1 MRSTTDLVPEL
12 NPVLWRIAR
21 GQGLVSGDAADVVQ
35 TTWLELLRHPR
46 ETATPRA
53 ATAWLITATRREAWH
68 HRERARRHLPDGES
82 AQLDVA
88 DPGPPPDHRPPA
100 GDRDQALWRRFSR
113 LPQRCRDLL
122 GVVAQSPRPD
132 DDLISAT
139 FGRSYDGCLVKLR
152 EMLRADPTWGT
163 PATGDPDRE
172 ILERV
177 ARFDP
182 APPGLDDRVLF
193 ALSPEALGAEVAR
206 LVPGAG
212 ARAVVFDADS
222 RTVTITV
229 AERAGGRV
237 RVDGRLSPG
246 AAEVELRLPDP
257 APASVV
263 TADDSGRFVFDGVPH
278 GLAQIL
284 VRPTSG
290 GPRVVTPS
298 FVV

>member
-12 NPVLWRIAR
+12 NPVLWRVAR
-21 GQGLVSGDAADVVQ
+21 GQGLASGDAADVVQ
-35 TTWLELLRHPR
+35 TTWLELLRHPHDA
-46 ETATPRA
+46 ATPRA

-68 HRERARRHLPDGES
+68 RRERARRHLPDGES

-100 GDRDQALWRRFSR
+100 GDRDQALWRHFNR
-113 LPQRCRDLL
+113 LPQRGRDLL
-122 GVVAQSPRPD
+122 GVVAQSPGLDR
-132 DDLISAT
+132 DLISGT
-139 FGRSYDGCLVKLR
+139 FGLSRDGCLARLR
-152 EMLRADPTWGT
+152 EMLLADPAWGA
-163 PATGDPDRE
+163 PVTGDLDRE

-182 APPGLDDRVLF
+182 PPSGLDDQVLF
-193 ALSPEALGAEVAR
+193 ALSPGALGAEVAR

-212 ARAVVFDADS
+212 SRAVVFDADS

-229 AERAGGRV
+229 AERAGGLV

-246 AAEVELRLPDP
+246 AAEVELRLPGP
-257 APASVV
+257 APARVV
-263 TADDSGRFVFDGVPH
+263 TAGETGRFVFDEVPH

-284 VRPTSG
+284 VRPASG
-290 GPRVVTPS
+290 GPPVVTPTL
-298 FVV
+298 VV